1 MRLVHYLPVLITL
14 LLGSLLTA
22 ILSLHHAGGHGL
34 IILSGALLSLFAAAY
49 VAYMQWR
56 HQRLRAS
63 LSQTDTQLR
72 IALGKVDALS
82 RTDDL
87 TQIANRRFFDE
98 YLEIEWNRARREHRV
113 LSVILMDVD
122 FFKRFNDRYGH
133 DAGDECLRE
142 VALSLRSCFTRSG
155 DLIARY
161 SAEEFA
167 AVLPGTE
174 LSDSSFIDHCCEVVS
189 AQEIPHQ
196 DSEVSEFVTIS
207 AGGCSLLPSESLAV
221 ADLIKTAHQALHR
234 AKTEGRN
241 RGVTFDFARG
251 PGKDGVKVQD

>member
-1 MRLVHYLPVLITL
+1 MGFINFIPALVALVLGLLITAALALVHVGSQWLIAL
-14 LLGSLLTA
+14 AGSV
-22 ILSLHHAGGHGL
+22 LSLAVAAYIAYL
-34 IILSGALLSLFAAAY
+34 LSGRVRLKQLLQQADL
-49 VAYMQWR
+49 Q
-56 HQRLRAS
+56 LRAAR
-63 LSQTDTQLR
+63 D
-72 IALGKVDALS
+72 KVEALS

-122 FFKRFNDRYGH
+122 FFKHFNDCYGL
-133 DAGDECLRE
+133 DAGDECLRQ

-174 LSDSSFIDHCCEVVS
+174 LTDNQFIDRCCEVVS
-189 AQEIPHQ
+189 GQKIPHRGS
-196 DSEVSEFVTIS
+196 DISEVVTIS
-207 AGGCSLLPSESLAV
+207 AGGCSLLPSESLKV
-221 ADLIKTAHQALHR
+221 EDLIKTAQQALHR
-234 AKTEGRN
+234 AKAEGRN
-241 RGVTFDFARG
+241 RAISFDFARG
-251 PGKDGVKVQD
+251 PGKGGVNVQD